1 MRWPSLAAAERW
13 AVAVQRSG
21 CEPDG
26 HGLLPASSTIW
37 RRTSG
42 VSVAPDTGKAFVS
55 TWMPQIGWKMY
66 SIKSV
71 AQTVRQMAFHGAN
84 VERAMGSVVRMGP
97 CGGGGGGARDV
108 DTRGVDRV
116 ARVAVR
122 HGDAVHAV
130 SVLYERGRRQEWTDL
145 WGGPGGELAEIC
157 LRPGEHLT
165 SVEGHCGEFEG
176 SFVVRALTLVSNR
189 RAYGP
194 YGRPGPDGVPF
205 ALPAAGGRILGFH
218 ARSGRHLDAI
228 GTYVMVEQRQPR

>member
-1 MRWPSLAAAERW
+1 
-13 AVAVQRSG
+13 
-21 CEPDG
+21 
-26 HGLLPASSTIW
+26 
-37 RRTSG
+37 
-42 VSVAPDTGKAFVS
+42 
-55 TWMPQIGWKMY
+55 
-66 SIKSV
+66 
-71 AQTVRQMAFHGAN
+71 
-84 VERAMGSVVRMGP
+84 MGSVVRMGP

-130 SVLYERGRRQEWTDL
+130 SVLYERGGRQEWTDL

-176 SFVVRALTLVSNR
+176 SFVVRALTLISNR

-228 GTYVMVEQRQPR
+228 GTYVKVERQEREQR